1 MLRAVFENKE
11 EIGKLDYED
20 NEQEIVV
27 YFTKVELERVPKE
40 FFYNRTPVYQDRIET
55 YAVSARRQDYVDV
68 LNYAVSEDA
77 RKRIFVASG
86 TVCFENIHLPQEAVK

>member
-1 MLRAVFENKE
+1 M
-11 EIGKLDYED
+11 
-20 NEQEIVV
+20 V